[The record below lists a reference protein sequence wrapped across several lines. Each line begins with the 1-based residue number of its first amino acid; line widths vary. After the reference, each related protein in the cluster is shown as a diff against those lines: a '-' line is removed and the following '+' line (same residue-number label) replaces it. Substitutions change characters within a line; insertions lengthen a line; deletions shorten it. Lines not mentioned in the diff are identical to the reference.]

1 MDTGQRGFQGGPP
14 DGFQGR
20 PPDGFAGGPGGF
32 RGGRGLLFLP
42 PWVMYAFIAI
52 TTLVMVIA
60 FWQIYKK
67 AGFNGMMSLLMLI
80 PGVNLAAMLYLA
92 FVEWPV
98 TRQLAEARNA
108 AAVAA
113 AVAPHPAPVTAS
125 APGVNGE

>member
-14 DGFQGR
+14 DGFT
-20 PPDGFAGGPGGF
+20 GGAPGGL
-32 RGGRGLLFLP
+32 RGARGMLFLP

-52 TTLVMVIA
+52 TTLVLVIA

-67 AGFNGMMSLLMLI
+67 AGFNGVMGLLMLI

-113 AVAPHPAPVTAS
+113 AVAPQPAPVAAS
-125 APGVNGE
+125 APEVSGE

>member
-1 MDTGQRGFQGGPP
+1 M
-14 DGFQGR
+14 
-20 PPDGFAGGPGGF
+20 
-32 RGGRGLLFLP
+32 LFLP
-42 PWVMYAFIAI
+42 PWVMYAFILI

-67 AGFNGMMSLLMLI
+67 AGFNGVMGLLMLI

-113 AVAPHPAPVTAS
+113 AVAPQPAPVAAS
-125 APGVNGE
+125 APEVSGE

>member
-1 MDTGQRGFQGGPP
+1 MLFGPP
-14 DGFQGR
+14 WLMF
-20 PPDGFAGGPGGF
+20 
-32 RGGRGLLFLP
+32 
-42 PWVMYAFIAI
+42 AFIGI
-52 TTLVMVIA
+52 TTIVMVIA

-80 PGVNLAAMLYLA
+80 PGVNLVAMLYLA

-113 AVAPHPAPVTAS
+113 AVAPQPAAAP
-125 APGVNGE
+125 APGVSGE